1 MRWESSSGDQRVD
14 PLVVNPDA
22 FAPIAVV
29 GRLRAQHRHQPPNS
43 KRLGCA
49 CAGEPARYLEIPEEA
64 SAAMF
69 KILSA
74 TGSYSTENTN
84 ADSQHI
90 WVRLRIDIMQELTIT
105 GTSRNEASS
114 LPATKAGRRPLHEML
129 TPFPFAYFTAALL
142 TDIAYWRSDEVMWE
156 RFAVWLIT
164 GGLVMSA
171 LLAIVAII
179 DLIGGKQKPA
189 GLRVLTYVVA
199 VLVALFN
206 VLIHSR
212 DGYTAVVPT
221 GMTLSAVVFVIML
234 AAISGGWALSH
245 RRLGAKQ

>member
-1 MRWESSSGDQRVD
+1 
-14 PLVVNPDA
+14 
-22 FAPIAVV
+22 
-29 GRLRAQHRHQPPNS
+29 
-43 KRLGCA
+43 
-49 CAGEPARYLEIPEEA
+49 
-64 SAAMF
+64 MF
-69 KILSA
+69 EILSA
-74 TGSYSTENTN
+74 TGWYSTENAN
-84 ADSQHI
+84 PDGRHI
-90 WVRLRIDIMQELTIT
+90 WIRLRIDIMQELAIT

-114 LPATKAGRRPLHEML
+114 PSATKAGRRPLHEML

-156 RFAVWLIT
+156 RFSVWLIT

-171 LLAIVAII
+171 LLALAAII

-189 GLRVLTYVVA
+189 WLRVLIYVVA

-221 GMTLSAVVFVIML
+221 GMALSAVVFVTML
-234 AAISGGWALSH
+234 AAISGGWALSS

>member
-1 MRWESSSGDQRVD
+1 
-14 PLVVNPDA
+14 
-22 FAPIAVV
+22 
-29 GRLRAQHRHQPPNS
+29 
-43 KRLGCA
+43 
-49 CAGEPARYLEIPEEA
+49 
-64 SAAMF
+64 
-69 KILSA
+69 
-74 TGSYSTENTN
+74 
-84 ADSQHI
+84 
-90 WVRLRIDIMQELTIT
+90 MQELTIT
-105 GTSRNEASS
+105 GASRHAASS
-114 LPATKAGRRPLHEML
+114 PSATNAGRRPLHEML

-142 TDIAYWRSDEVMWE
+142 TDIAYWQSDEVMWE
-156 RFAVWLIT
+156 RFSVWLIT

-171 LLAIVAII
+171 LLAIAAII

-189 GLRVLTYVVA
+189 WLRVLTYIVA

-234 AAISGGWALSH
+234 AAISGGWALSY